1 MITSEQVYQLFLKTE
16 ALLEGHFE
24 LTSGLHSDK
33 YFQCAKV
40 LQYPWYAEEL
50 CQSLCEKLNDHTFD
64 LVIAPAVGGVV
75 IGYEM
80 ARLLKVRALFTER
93 ANGVMTLR
101 RGFEIKPGEKALVME
116 DVTTTGGSVKEVLE
130 VVRSLGADA
139 QAVGALVDRSGGQ
152 VDFGIPYQS
161 LMQVQVN
168 TYHTD
173 DCPLCATSSA
183 IKPRS
188 RSLSKS

>member
-1 MITSEQVYQLFLKTE
+1 MITSEQVYQLFIKTQ

-40 LQYPWYAEEL
+40 LQYPWHDEEL
-50 CQSLCEKLNDHTFD
+50 CQSLCEKLKDHTFD
-64 LVIAPAVGGVV
+64 LVVAPAVGGVV

-80 ARLLKVRALFTER
+80 ARLLKVRAIFTER
-93 ANGVMTLR
+93 VNGVMTLR
-101 RGFEIKPGEKALVME
+101 RGFRIKPGEKALVME
-116 DVTTTGGSVKEVLE
+116 DVTTTGGSVKEVIE
-130 VVRSLGADA
+130 VVRSFDATA

-161 LMQVQVN
+161 LMQVRVN
-168 TYHTD
+168 TFNPSE
-173 DCPLCATSSA
+173 CPLCATSAA
-183 IKPRS
+183 IKPGS
-188 RSLSKS
+188 RSLS